1 MFFRSRTSTV
11 VTEATS
17 TTAYHN
23 ENQPQAVQS
32 VVISEHIKNATNP
45 SSSVS
50 VCTTQLISETST
62 DSFQAFHQPTS
73 AHVVRE
79 PPHKP
84 VDPGH
89 GAQHYD
95 YADTRDV

>member
-1 MFFRSRTSTV
+1 METGAGKDQGTSTV

-62 DSFQAFHQPTS
+62 DSPTS